1 MNPAGARVIKG
12 GVLTLV
18 EDAGRR
24 GVSHLGLTQGGVM
37 DRHAWAWGNRLL
49 DNPWGAAALEVTLGG
64 LQLEFLQSTWC
75 ALTGADMQARLNDVP
90 VDHWQSFYA
99 PAGSRLELGY
109 ARTGMRAYLA
119 VAGGWQTPVGLGG
132 SRSSVQREALGG
144 QDGLG
149 SALQAGDLLPLQGIA
164 AHALRCR
171 AVPDDWLPD
180 YSLPLTLGVIEG
192 YQAQQLGAACL
203 KAFYQTDWRLT
214 AASSRMAT
222 LFEAEDELPE
232 VLKQAVLPLVSEAL
246 VAGSIQLLPS
256 GLPVVVM
263 AERQT
268 LGGYPKPGAV
278 CPVDLDRLAQQVP
291 GSVIRFKPVDP
302 IAAAGREKAFLQF
315 FRSG

>member
-1 MNPAGARVIKG
+1 MNPAGAKVIKG

-37 DRHAWAWGNRLL
+37 DRHAWAWANRLL
-49 DNPWGAAALEVTLGG
+49 DNPWGTAALEVTLGG
-64 LQLEFLQSTWC
+64 LRLEFLQSTWC
-75 ALTGADMQARLNDVP
+75 ALTGADMQARLDEKVLSN
-90 VDHWQSFYA
+90 WQSFYA
-99 PAGSRLELGY
+99 PAGSQLELGY

-119 VAGGWQTPVGLGG
+119 VAGGWQTPMGLGG

-144 QDGLG
+144 LDGLG
-149 SALQAGDLLPLQGIA
+149 SPLQAGDLLPLRATQP
-164 AHALRCR
+164 HALRCR

-192 YQAQQLGAACL
+192 YQAQQLDEACL

-214 AASSRMAT
+214 AASSRMAA

-232 VLKQAVLPLVSEAL
+232 VLKQAAFPLVSEAL

-263 AERQT
+263 VERQT

-278 CPVDLDRLAQQVP
+278 CPMDLDQLAQQVP
-291 GSVIRFKPVDP
+291 GSSIRFKPVNPDD
-302 IAAAGREKAFLQF
+302 AARREKAFLQF
-315 FRSG
+315 FCSG

>member
-1 MNPAGARVIKG
+1 MSFTGVRVLKG

-18 EDAGRR
+18 EDAGRW

-49 DNPWGAAALEVTLGG
+49 DNPWGTAALEITLGG

-75 ALTGADMQARLNDVP
+75 ALTGADMQAQ
-90 VDHWQSFYA
+90 VDGLPQGNWQSFYVQ
-99 PAGSRLELGY
+99 AGSRLELGF

-132 SRSSVQREALGG
+132 SRSSVQREMLGG

-164 AHALRCR
+164 AHTLHRR

-192 YQAQQLGAACL
+192 YQAEQLGAAFR

-214 AASSRMAT
+214 AASSRMAS
-222 LFEAEDELPE
+222 LFEPDDELPE
-232 VLKQAVLPLVSEAL
+232 LLRQATSPLVSEAL

-268 LGGYPKPGAV
+268 LGGYPKIGAV
-278 CPVDLDRLAQQVP
+278 CPMDLDQLAQQVP
-291 GSVIRFKPVDP
+291 GSCICFKPVDP
-302 IAAAGREKAFLQF
+302 MDAGRREKAFLQF

>member
-75 ALTGADMQARLNDVP
+75 ALTGADMQARLDDKSLN
-90 VDHWQSFYA
+90 HWQSFYA

-132 SRSSVQREALGG
+132 SRSSVQREMLGG

-149 SALQAGDLLPLQGIA
+149 SPLQAGDLLPLQGVA
-164 AHALRCR
+164 AHALPCR

-214 AASSRMAT
+214 AASGRMAA
-222 LFEAEDELPE
+222 LFEAEDELPQR
-232 VLKQAVLPLVSEAL
+232 LKQAALPLVSEAL

-278 CPVDLDRLAQQVP
+278 CPMDLDQLAQQVP
-291 GSVIRFKPVDP
+291 GSSIRFKPVNPDD
-302 IAAAGREKAFLQF
+302 AARREKAFLQF
-315 FRSG
+315 FCSG